1 MANRLKPVGDGTA
14 SASAVQTGKSCIPSA
29 EGLVSLEELTLRPWL
44 LAQRCVPGSTATRAY
59 FNACEYGKGLA
70 ALLLKRF
77 AEKSDDDFNPPLGWF
92 VLAMAGEMDSTEAK
106 TLTPSQRGQIV
117 GFCSALAP
125 WLMFAVQRFGHN
137 VSDKTEQSIADAL
150 NDALTCGPE
159 KRWDVHMKEVSRENA
174 RKAANAR
181 WAKHREAQHA

>member
-1 MANRLKPVGDGTA
+1 MANRLKSVGDGTA

-44 LAQRCVPGSTATRAY
+44 LGQGRVSGSTETRAY
-59 FNACEYGKGLA
+59 FNACEYGKGFA

-77 AEKSDDDFNPPLGWF
+77 AENDDGDFNPPLGWF
-92 VLAMAGEMDSTEAK
+92 VLAMAGEVDATGAK
-106 TLTPSQRGQIV
+106 TLTPSQRGQLV

-125 WLMFAVQRFGHN
+125 WLQIAVDRFGRN
-137 VSDKTEQSIADAL
+137 VTDKNDQSILDAL
-150 NDALTCGPE
+150 NDALSCGPE
-159 KRWDVHMKEVSRENA
+159 QRWDVHMKEVSSENA
-174 RKAANAR
+174 RKAANIR